1 VVVVFDFFPV
11 PGACA
16 CCCKDD
22 CCWGSV
28 DFGGPPPKAFENDVE
43 RLALPPLP
51 PTSVR
56 EIALLS
62 RALVFRRSLPVK
74 GPSVVL
80 RIVKKQNDE
89 VWVEIV
95 GLKTFQVYKNLTEK
109 RKIST
114 PFWLRNI
121 EIILFE
127 LITSKDVNFF
137 LRVQDIFTCPTNVY
151 YCVQLTRARDCFTI
165 LITIILYG
173 WVFKELSHSD
183 DVGLV
188 RCNTLHSLM
197 IMLLNGHY
205 NPRRYICHWP
215 HELRLD
221 NNIIYSLKI

>member
-1 VVVVFDFFPV
+1 MVVVFDFFPV

-95 GLKTFQVYKNLTEK
+95 GLKMFQVYNWK
-109 RKIST
+109 
-114 PFWLRNI
+114 
-121 EIILFE
+121 
-127 LITSKDVNFF
+127 
-137 LRVQDIFTCPTNVY
+137 
-151 YCVQLTRARDCFTI
+151 
-165 LITIILYG
+165 
-173 WVFKELSHSD
+173 KE
-183 DVGLV
+183 
-188 RCNTLHSLM
+188 N
-197 IMLLNGHY
+197 
-205 NPRRYICHWP
+205 
-215 HELRLD
+215 
-221 NNIIYSLKI
+221 IYSFLIKKYWNNSFWVDYLQGYKLLLESSRYFYFSYKSLLLCSIDPRTRLFYDSNHHKSIWMSI